1 MTHLMNFLME
11 VIGKICA
18 MPWWLW
24 MIVTAVTIV
33 ITFHFYHKAY
43 KVSKIGNSAQLPICL
58 IAVHLLMCFMYVEEF
73 ADGGE
78 IRRVFFY
85 KLVKGEQIFDIMD
98 TSTWGSGMWIIAVGY
113 VLMLVLNVIAFNKKH
128 PGQVGVFLTSYVLSL
143 LAAWPL
149 MWLKGKFL
157 LSIIYTILTMMSPFV
172 YLISFII
179 PRFDI
184 VVPHVIGGSGGG
196 VPTYG
201 GSGGGV
207 PTYGGS
213 GGGGGGDHD
222 SDYGALLRMPAT
234 IKDQYGNVYTRMNF
248 NYDGTSVDYS
258 GDYTVVTIY
267 AEDVKLF
274 SAKAGDRYF
283 TW

>member
-11 VIGKICA
+11 LIGKICA
-18 MPWWLW
+18 MPGWLW
-24 MIVTAVTIV
+24 LIVTAVTIV

-128 PGQVGVFLTSYVLSL
+128 PRQVGVFLTTYVLSL
-143 LAAWPL
+143 LVAWPL
-149 MWLKGKFL
+149 LWLKGKFL
-157 LSIIYTILTMMSPFV
+157 LRIIYTIITMVSPFAF
-172 YLISFII
+172 LISFII
-179 PRFDI
+179 PRLDL
-184 VVPHVIGGSGGG
+184 VSPAVRDGSGGG
-196 VPTYG
+196 VPVYG
-201 GSGGGV
+201 GSGG
-207 PTYGGS
+207 S
-213 GGGGGGDHD
+213 GGDDGHA
-222 SDYGALLRMPAT
+222 SDYNALLRMPAV

-248 NYDGTSVDYS
+248 NYDGTSADYS

-267 AEDVKLF
+267 AEDVNLF
-274 SAKAGDRYF
+274 SARAGDRYF

>member
-11 VIGKICA
+11 LIGKICA
-18 MPWWLW
+18 MPGWLW
-24 MIVTAVTIV
+24 LIVTAVTVV
-33 ITFHFYHKAY
+33 ITFLCYSKACDA
-43 KVSKIGNSAQLPICL
+43 SSIENSAQFPLCL
-58 IAVHLLMCFMYVEEF
+58 FVVNIFMCLMYIEEF

-85 KLVKGEQIFDIMD
+85 KLVKGDLIFDIMD

-113 VLMLVLNVIAFNKKH
+113 VLMLVVTILGINKKH
-128 PGQVGVFLTSYVLSL
+128 PKQLLVVLPSFVLSL
-143 LAAWPL
+143 LSGWLL
-149 MWLKGKFL
+149 MWLEGKFL
-157 LSIIYTILTMMSPFV
+157 LSIAYTIVTMAAPFV
-172 YLISFII
+172 FLLSFII
-179 PRFDI
+179 PRFDMVSPPLI
-184 VVPHVIGGSGGG
+184 DNSNGG
-196 VPTYG
+196 VLM
-201 GSGGGV
+201 
-207 PTYGGS
+207 YGGS
-213 GGGGGGDHD
+213 GGGGGGGGVEHASDH
-222 SDYGALLRMPAT
+222 GALLRMPAT
-234 IKDQYGNVYTRMNF
+234 IKDQYGNVYTRMSF

>member
-1 MTHLMNFLME
+1 MNFLME
-11 VIGKICA
+11 LIGKICA
-18 MPWWLW
+18 MPGWLW
-24 MIVTAVTIV
+24 LIVTVVTIV
-33 ITFHFYHKAY
+33 ITFLCYSKACDASS
-43 KVSKIGNSAQLPICL
+43 VDNSAQFPLCL
-58 IAVHLLMCFMYVEEF
+58 FVVNIFMCLMYIEEF

-98 TSTWGSGMWIIAVGY
+98 TSTWGGGMWIIAVGY

-196 VPTYG
+196 VPM
-201 GSGGGV
+201 S
-207 PTYGGS
+207 GGS